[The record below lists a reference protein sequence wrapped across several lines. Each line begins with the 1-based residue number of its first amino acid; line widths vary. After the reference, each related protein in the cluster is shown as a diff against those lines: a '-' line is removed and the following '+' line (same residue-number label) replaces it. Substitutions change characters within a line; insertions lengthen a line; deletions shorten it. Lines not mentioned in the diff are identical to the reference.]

1 MGSEFCRRVGWDP
14 KVGGMDFKKG
24 GSTVFLATEFR
35 FITCQIIFI
44 FNLFLGP
51 YSDLITSFDPKV
63 GIYIY
68 YKPKNHFCYLLNKVP
83 MMSKK
88 GRILLGDE
96 GLDGR
101 GGIPR

>member
-1 MGSEFCRRVGWDP
+1 
-14 KVGGMDFKKG
+14 MDFKKG

-68 YKPKNHFCYLLNKVP
+68 YKPKKPFLLSIEQGPHDVQKR
-83 MMSKK
+83 SY
-88 GRILLGDE
+88 IA
-96 GLDGR
+96 
-101 GGIPR
+101 GG